1 MRSRKGLHD
10 IGRPPQKE
18 TVSDLRHAPVR
29 AMEVLKNGQ
38 IRPLAYYNGK
48 GLGDV
53 RWVSGCF
60 LLSLQEIWE
69 ELGDDVLRRVAAS
82 HPELLMMAMCKIAA
96 VQRIEVG
103 EPDDFSGLKSTQAI
117 VEKLEERAGPEVRK
131 LFEKFIKQVEALK
144 EGKGEDGSGDR

>member
-103 EPDDFSGLKSTQAI
+103 EPDDFSGLKSTQTI